1 MYQNLNYTVIIIQE
15 YTNYKRFVNFFKKRN
30 LPEINI
36 PNQTVRS
43 YMQNMKKK
51 NYKIQLHNCINFIP
65 KEVMLQQHELSNLSY
80 FRFTNLISCNY
91 Y

>member
-51 NYKIQLHNCINFIP
+51 ITRYNYTI
-65 KEVMLQQHELSNLSY
+65 V
-80 FRFTNLISCNY
+80 
-91 Y
+91 